1 MRSCWVCSIDPV
13 GNSYLNKSQSKIA
26 ILTNSVHSPSLS
38 LFVLYHSIYF
48 IVIVEGKSAKSSS
61 DRKSSN

>member
-13 GNSYLNKSQSKIA
+13 GNSCLNKSQSKIA

-38 LFVLYHSIYF
+38 FSLYHSIYF
-48 IVIVEGKSAKSSS
+48 IVSVEGKSAKSSS